1 MRSIDIFLWV
11 ADYRDDKKGLDSQ
24 MVTKS
29 DTCIGHLVYAV
40 IEDTEQLKRPAIT
53 THCIGVVSKSSKTE
67 YFCGGCLTFV
77 KVAYAS
83 DYQYSG
89 TWKAKKN

>member
-29 DTCIGHLVYAV
+29 DTCIGHLVHAV

-53 THCIGVVSKSSKTE
+53 VP
-67 YFCGGCLTFV
+67 
-77 KVAYAS
+77 
-83 DYQYSG
+83 
-89 TWKAKKN
+89 

>member
-29 DTCIGHLVYAV
+29 DTCIGHLVHAV
-40 IEDTEQLKRPAIT
+40 IEDTGQLKRPAIT
-53 THCIGVVSKSSKTE
+53 VP
-67 YFCGGCLTFV
+67 
-77 KVAYAS
+77 
-83 DYQYSG
+83 
-89 TWKAKKN
+89 

>member
-29 DTCIGHLVYAV
+29 DTCIGHVVYAV
-40 IEDTEQLKRPAIT
+40 IEDTGQLKRPAIT
-53 THCIGVVSKSSKTE
+53 VPWLGVGSIRSKTG
-67 YFCGGCLTFV
+67 YFCGVCLTFV
-77 KVAYAS
+77 KVAHAL
-83 DYQYSG
+83 DCQYGG
-89 TWKAKKN
+89 TWKAEKK

>member
-40 IEDTEQLKRPAIT
+40 IERYRIIKAASNHGALIRCRLDK
-53 THCIGVVSKSSKTE
+53 
-67 YFCGGCLTFV
+67 V
-77 KVAYAS
+77 KDWVFLRRLL
-83 DYQYSG
+83 
-89 TWKAKKN
+89 NFR